1 MNRIPSNPLPTDKDM
16 KKHSRGHIVSK
27 VERKSNVVCVC
38 WLDKKVVTLISTYA
52 GIEPITKAR
61 RWNKSR
67 KEYDEIDR
75 PKVVQEYNKFMGGI
89 DLLNMCTNMY
99 RFHIRSRQWYM
110 YPLFHSLTMALV
122 NAWFL
127 YRRHHEE
134 LGSNPKNVMKLR
146 NFQAICAYSLTT
158 AGKAKK

>member
-1 MNRIPSNPLPTDKDM
+1 MTETLPESKNFKAFADNYFPSIALAEKLKQRQIWYVGTIKMNRIPSNPLPTDKDM

-27 VERKSNVVCVC
+27 VERKSNVVCVR

-67 KEYDEIDR
+67 KEYDEIDC

-89 DLLNMCTNMY
+89 DVLNMCTNMY
-99 RFHIRSRQWYM
+99 RFHIRSR
-110 YPLFHSLTMALV
+110 
-122 NAWFL
+122 
-127 YRRHHEE
+127 R
-134 LGSNPKNVMKLR
+134 
-146 NFQAICAYSLTT
+146 
-158 AGKAKK
+158 